1 LKALSR
7 DFLSAF
13 LSAALLVL
21 AFPKN
26 DLYLLAWVGLI
37 PLLIALQGKS
47 LSHSFALCF
56 WMGISFMMGIFYWIN
71 VIENFT
77 LMDFILLGI
86 YQGIY
91 FGLFG
96 LGFSLVTAKTRL
108 PAFVTAPC
116 LWVAMEYFRSLG
128 DFALPWAFLGYS
140 QYLNLAMIQ
149 ISAVTGVYGVSFLIV
164 AVNLILSEIVLH
176 YGNRR
181 TAERKNSISALAVIG
196 TGAVGL
202 SLLYGLVVMKSM
214 PPSHNMSIA
223 LIQANIAQAARWQ
236 PSFREQNFEKHAKL
250 TMAAVKSARVSLIV
264 WPETAVQGSMSQNK
278 DELARFSDL
287 ARATGAYLLVGSAER
302 PKFRSNEARTGA
314 ATASNTA
321 FLIAPSGG
329 IAGRYDKIRLLPFGE
344 YLPFKQFPWP
354 SRIASSWSAG
364 EFRPGSRYTVFNLN
378 DTQFAVTICWE
389 NIFPDLFR
397 RFVKNGAKLMIN
409 ITNEA
414 WFEKT
419 AAPYQLMA
427 MSVFRAVENHVSIAR
442 AANTGI
448 SVFIDPVGR
457 ILSKVKRG
465 NKDIFVDGYVVENV
479 SVSSSNTFYTRYG
492 DVFAALCTAVSF
504 LFVFLTLVRARQEAA
519 LATKSSKR
527 RQSEFA

>member
-1 LKALSR
+1 
-7 DFLSAF
+7 
-13 LSAALLVL
+13 
-21 AFPKN
+21 
-26 DLYLLAWVGLI
+26 
-37 PLLIALQGKS
+37 
-47 LSHSFALCF
+47 
-56 WMGISFMMGIFYWIN
+56 MGIIFMMGIFYWIN
-71 VIENFT
+71 ILENFT
-77 LMDFILLGI
+77 LIDFIFLGI

-96 LGFSLVTAKTRL
+96 LGFGLITRKTRF
-108 PAFVTAPC
+108 PAFLAAPC
-116 LWVAMEYFRSLG
+116 LWVAMEYLRSFG
-128 DFALPWAFLGYS
+128 DFAALPWAFLGYS
-140 QYLNLAMIQ
+140 QYLNLTIIQ

-164 AVNLILSEIVLH
+164 TVNVILSEIVVC
-176 YGNRR
+176 YANRR
-181 TAERKNSISALAVIG
+181 PPVKDHCIG
-196 TGAVGL
+196 APAIIGAGVVGL
-202 SLLYGLVVMKSM
+202 SLLYGLLLMK
-214 PPSHNMSIA
+214 NMASSQRMSVA
-223 LIQANIAQAARWQ
+223 VIQANIAQAVRWQ
-236 PSFREQNFEKHAKL
+236 PSFREQNFEKHAQL
-250 TMAAVKSARVSLIV
+250 TKEAAKSTRVSLIV

-278 DELARFSDL
+278 DELAKFSNL
-287 ARATGAYLLVGSAER
+287 ARAIGAYLLVGSAER

-314 ATASNTA
+314 TAFNTA
-321 FLIAPSGG
+321 FLIAPSGE

-344 YLPFKQFPWP
+344 YLPLKQFPWP

-364 EFRPGSRYTVFNLN
+364 EFRPGTRYTVFNLE

-414 WFEKT
+414 WFGET

-465 NKDIFVDGYVVENV
+465 DKDIFVEGYRVENV
-479 SVSSSNTFYTRYG
+479 SVSSTNTFYTKYG
-492 DVFAALCTAVSF
+492 DVFAELCTAASLLLV
-504 LFVFLTLVRARQEAA
+504 LLPLVR
-519 LATKSSKR
+519 SK
-527 RQSEFA
+527 A